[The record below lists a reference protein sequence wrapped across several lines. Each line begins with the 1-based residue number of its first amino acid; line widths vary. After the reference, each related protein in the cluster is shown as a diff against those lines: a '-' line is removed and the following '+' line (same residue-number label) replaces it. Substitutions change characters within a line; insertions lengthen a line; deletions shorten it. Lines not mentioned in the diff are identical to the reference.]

1 MKKLIV
7 ILLLSVLLYSCSSV
21 KENALTQVSTIDALL
36 AGYYDGVIQ
45 LDELAKYGD
54 FGIGTF
60 DRLDGEMIV
69 LDGIIYQFKA
79 DGKIHK
85 ADLEGTSPFASVV
98 NFKSNLILPVKSIK
112 NYNDFQTIIDSTIK
126 NKNLFYAVKVTGT
139 FSYIKTRTVPP
150 QEKPYKP
157 LSEVTKTQPVFEKKE
172 QTGTLVG
179 FRLPAFTSGVNVPGY
194 HLHFLSS
201 DKTFGGH
208 VLEFT
213 IDEANVEIQEINNFY
228 MTLPEDD
235 SAFGNIDLS
244 KDRTKEL
251 HEVEK

>member
-1 MKKLIV
+1 
-7 ILLLSVLLYSCSSV
+7 
-21 KENALTQVSTIDALL
+21 
-36 AGYYDGVIQ
+36 
-45 LDELAKYGD
+45 
-54 FGIGTF
+54 
-60 DRLDGEMIV
+60 
-69 LDGIIYQFKA
+69 
-79 DGKIHK
+79 
-85 ADLEGTSPFASVV
+85 
-98 NFKSNLILPVKSIK
+98 LPVKSIK
-112 NYNDFQTIIDSTIK
+112 SYNDFQSIIDSTIK
-126 NKNLFYAVKVTGT
+126 NKNLFYAVKVTGK

-157 LSEVTKTQPVFEKKE
+157 LTEVTKTQPVFEKKD
-172 QTGTLVG
+172 QNGTLVG
-179 FRLPAFTSGVNVPGY
+179 FMLPAFTAGVNVPGY

-208 VLEFT
+208 VLEFSF
-213 IDEANVEIQEINNFY
+213 DEATVEIQEINNFY